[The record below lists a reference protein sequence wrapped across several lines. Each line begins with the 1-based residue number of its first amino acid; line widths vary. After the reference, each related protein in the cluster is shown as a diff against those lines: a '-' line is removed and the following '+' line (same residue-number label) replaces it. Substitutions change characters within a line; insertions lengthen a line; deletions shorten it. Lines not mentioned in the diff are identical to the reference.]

1 MKTSNE
7 KLIMKP
13 LVNSRKLTDLEV
25 YPTSPFLAILN
36 QYKP

>member
-1 MKTSNE
+1 
-7 KLIMKP
+7 MKP

-25 YPTSPFLAILN
+25 YPTGPLFKKIN